1 MNINIREL
9 VKRYG
14 ETVAVNIGRRDID
27 QGERIGLVGNNGA
40 GKTTLL
46 RLILDLVRPSEGE
59 VMIDGMVNSNDTR
72 WKPRVS
78 SYLDEHFLIGF
89 LTAQEFFSHVGT
101 AYGLTQGIIESR
113 LEVYVPFLSED
124 ALGGRYIRELSM
136 GNKKKVGIVAA
147 MLVEPHLLI
156 LDEPFANLDPSSR
169 NFLKESLVKLH
180 QTHQTTTLISS
191 HDLSDILDTCSRI
204 LILENG
210 RIVHDV
216 ATRDTDLKTLSAH
229 LIPEG

>member
-1 MNINIREL
+1 MKISIRDL

-14 ETVAVNIGRRDID
+14 ATVATNIVRRDVEE
-27 QGERIGLVGNNGA
+27 GESIGLVGNNGA

-46 RLILDLVRPSEGE
+46 RLILDLVRPTQGE
-59 VMIDGMVNSNDTR
+59 VLLDGEVNSRHTG
-72 WKPRVS
+72 WKPLVS

-89 LTAQEFFSHVGT
+89 LTAREFFNHVGI
-101 AYGLTQGIIESR
+101 AYGLTQGMLECR
-113 LEVYVPFLSED
+113 LEPYSQFLSED

-147 MLVEPHLLI
+147 MLVEPKLLI
-156 LDEPFANLDPSSR
+156 LDEPFANLDPYSR
-169 NFLKESLVKLH
+169 NFLKEALVKLH
-180 QTHQTTTLISS
+180 QTHQTTTIISS
-191 HDLSDILDTCSRI
+191 HDLSDILNTCNRI

-216 ATRDTDLKTLSAH
+216 PTKDTDLKKLAAYFS
-229 LIPEG
+229 PEE